1 MLDTS
6 SLDSTRPE
14 IDYNIYGN
22 ITVTGFFM
30 QLKVGPHGDHIPG
43 SA

>member
-1 MLDTS
+1 MLVTA

-14 IDYNIYGN
+14 VDYNIYGN
-22 ITVTGFFM
+22 ITVTGVFT
-30 QLKVGPHGDHIPG
+30 QVKVGPYRDHIPG